1 MKRGII
7 DQHKQGARF
16 VGFPL
21 FRFRGFRFRLPL
33 FSYQRTEQNRPRPLR
48 LQGLVC
54 LCAFIIHL
62 CAVLVNSFLKKFLI
76 FFSFV
81 KTAQKRVGGLV
92 WKIVQFAQTRTGV
105 PGNFS
110 LRSEF
115 LNLTK
120 SIFKTHEIKFPSSR
134 KFDFRPK
141 FAYNI
146 IVRKNNIGDERT
158 LPNPCPSYIH
168 KRNV

>member
-81 KTAQKRVGGLV
+81 KTAQKRVGGWYGKMYKLHKSERAALEIFPYEV
-92 WKIVQFAQTRTGV
+92 
-105 PGNFS
+105 NFS
-110 LRSEF
+110 
-115 LNLTK
+115 K
-120 SIFKTHEIKFPSSR
+120 
-134 KFDFRPK
+134 
-141 FAYNI
+141 
-146 IVRKNNIGDERT
+146 G
-158 LPNPCPSYIH
+158 SYEV
-168 KRNV
+168 NF